1 VRPPQHDK
9 AHARTDRNQDQS
21 YDGQKR
27 REQEGNDDLRPDGD
41 QRRRKLHHV
50 VRRRADAVNV
60 TAHQV
65 GDARM
70 LQARYHRPGRGG
82 EPPGEA
88 GADGFDKAHFDPRQH
103 DVAAGN
109 DNRSDD
115 YQSCK

>member
-1 VRPPQHDK
+1 MRPPQHDK
-9 AHARTDRNQDQS
+9 AHTRTDRNQDQS

-27 REQEGNDDLRPDGD
+27 CEKEGNDDLRSDND
-41 QRRRKLHHV
+41 QRRGELHYV

-65 GDARM
+65 GNARM
-70 LQARYHRPGRGG
+70 LQARYYRPGSCG

-88 GADGFDKAHFDPRQH
+88 GADGFDKAHFDPRQR

-109 DNRSDD
+109 DNRPDD
-115 YQSCK
+115 HQSCK